1 MSARD
6 RIGLTFAA
14 GVILGLDT
22 LASEWSGWP
31 TAGLH
36 HAVAM
41 PLTILAVATFFL
53 VPLVVARPWVLGAMA
68 GPFLALVIMQAAGVA
83 VTLDDTT
90 GPALNYRTTFQLI
103 ALCVAMLA
111 VVGLRGA
118 FDAVQDRR
126 TSSGRGRLLL
136 RRNV

>member
-22 LASEWSGWP
+22 LASEWPGWP

-36 HAVAM
+36 HAVGV
-41 PLTILAVATFFL
+41 PLTILAIATFFL
-53 VPLVVARPWVLGAMA
+53 VPLVVGRVWVLGAMA
-68 GPFLALVIMQAAGVA
+68 GPFIALVIMQRAGVT

-90 GPALNYRTTFQLI
+90 GPALNYRTIFQLI
-103 ALCVAMLA
+103 ALSVVMLA
-111 VVGLRGA
+111 VVGIRGA
-118 FDAVQDRR
+118 FDAARDRR
-126 TSSGRGRLLL
+126 ASSGSLAP
-136 RRNV
+136 

>member
-22 LASEWSGWP
+22 LAAEWSGWP

-36 HAVAM
+36 HAVAP
-41 PLTILAVATFFL
+41 PLTILAIATFFL
-53 VPLVVARPWVLGAMA
+53 VPLVVGRPWVLGAMV
-68 GPFLALVIMQAAGVA
+68 GPFLALVIMQSAGVA

-90 GPALNYRTTFQLI
+90 GPALNYRTIFQLI
-103 ALCVAMLA
+103 AVGVVMLA

-118 FDAVQDRR
+118 FDAMRERR
-126 TSSGRGRLLL
+126 ASSGRGRGRLA
-136 RRNV
+136 R